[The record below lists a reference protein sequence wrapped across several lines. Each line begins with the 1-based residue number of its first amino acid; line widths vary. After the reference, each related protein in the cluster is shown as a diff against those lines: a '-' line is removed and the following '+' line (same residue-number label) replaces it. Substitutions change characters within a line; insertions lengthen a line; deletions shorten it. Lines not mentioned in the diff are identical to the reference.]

1 MTTRRPSAAPNP
13 IPGRR
18 THRPRVRTL
27 PTCHYCDMP
36 AARCEYD
43 HFPVP
48 QRHGGTEIV
57 PACINCHD
65 LKDRVSVEAWP
76 QAEADLAFS
85 ELRSGTGKLSG
96 IAYVQMWGLWDD
108 QPHALPQHWAELS
121 PLARVLWARLL
132 CLHLDGLEAG
142 VDTSPAAVI
151 AEHARTA

>member
-57 PACINCHD
+57 PACINCHE
-65 LKDRVSVEAWP
+65 LKDRVSVEAAVAAAGAAP
-76 QAEADLAFS
+76 ADPAQP
-85 ELRSGTGKLSG
+85 RR
-96 IAYVQMWGLWDD
+96 AYDSLV
-108 QPHALPQHWAELS
+108 A
-121 PLARVLWARLL
+121 
-132 CLHLDGLEAG
+132 DGLLVEFEG
-142 VDTSPAAVI
+142 SVRLP
-151 AEHARTA
+151 